1 MSDMQTR
8 ESLEP
13 LIAVADASVQ
23 ALQDAIDARGPRAVT
38 AALVEDLRARC
49 PAPQI
54 DREVLVR
61 LDVTHDGELISS
73 TLRLAAGQPVTAQDG
88 AHPDAV
94 MTIDYELTE
103 LVREM
108 YGRTG
113 DRTPVRGLRLATAD
127 QDHYPPRELQR
138 PISEAMTIVL
148 GALSAR
154 PPDLGALAVRFG
166 SDKWGNVHWF
176 TQHYERHFARLRDEP
191 VRLLELGIGGYEH
204 PDQGGGSLRMWR
216 SYFRR
221 GQVYGLD
228 LFSKTD
234 LDGIRLRTLR
244 GDQNDPDCLA
254 RIAAE
259 FGPFDIIIDDGSHIN
274 EHVLTS
280 FRALFPHV
288 RPGGFYVIEDLWTS
302 YLPGYGGDGQ
312 DLDNPSTMLVMI
324 KSLVDALHH
333 EERAPRPGPP
343 TAAEQHLAGLHVY
356 HNIAFLEKGRNAEGR
371 IPAWIPRA
379 PYWL

>member
-1 MSDMQTR
+1 MSDKLIV
-8 ESLEP
+8 ENLEP
-13 LIAVADASVQ
+13 LIAAADAPAR
-23 ALQDAIDARGPRAVT
+23 ALQGVIGSCGPRAVT
-38 AALVEDLRARC
+38 AVLIAELLARC
-49 PAPQI
+49 PVPQI
-54 DREVLVR
+54 DHEVLVG

-73 TLRLAAGQPVTAQDG
+73 TLRLASGQPVTAQNGTD
-88 AHPDAV
+88 PDAA
-94 MTIDYELTE
+94 MTINYELTE
-103 LVREM
+103 LLREM

-113 DRTPVRGLRLATAD
+113 DRTPVRGLRLATAS

-138 PISEAMTIVL
+138 PLSEAMTLLL
-148 GALSAR
+148 GALSSR
-154 PPDLGALAVRFG
+154 PADLGTLAVRYG

-216 SYFRR
+216 DYFRR
-221 GQVYGLD
+221 GQIFGLD
-228 LFSKTD
+228 LFPKTD

-244 GDQNDPDCLA
+244 GDQNDPAWLA
-254 RIAAE
+254 KIAEE
-259 FGPFDIIIDDGSHIN
+259 FGPFDVIVDDGSHIN

-280 FRALFPHV
+280 FEALFPHV
-288 RPGGFYVIEDLWTS
+288 RAGGFYVIEDLWTS
-302 YLPGYGGDGQ
+302 YLPGYGGDDE
-312 DLDNPSTMLVMI
+312 DLDNPATMLVLI

-333 EERAPRPGPP
+333 EERAPRPGQP
-343 TAAEQHLAGLHVY
+343 TAAEQYLAGLHVY

-371 IPAWIPRA
+371 IPEWIPRA